1 MAGPAGVGRAP
12 GFAGVGL
19 RRRRA
24 RYDRAQRRRASA
36 NSRGVSPLTGSHPS
50 RDRRWSGI
58 VHGRAGRYNPVDGP
72 LPLACTP
79 PPPRSVDSA
88 RYLVILNPAAGRGAA
103 ARAGSAIGSV
113 LKAAGVRHHVV
124 PTQARGHAT
133 EIALRAAGEGWTAV
147 VAAGGDGTVHEV
159 ANGLLREA
167 GDGPTVPM
175 GIVPVGSGNDFAK
188 LVGAPTDAAAAT
200 RRLLQATPRRV
211 DAGRVGD
218 RFFTNGV
225 GIGLDARVGI
235 EAAKVR
241 RLRGIAIYLW
251 ALARVLP
258 RFRPPRMRV
267 ELDGVLVAD
276 GPLTLVTAANGG
288 CHGGGFWICP
298 AARIDD
304 GELDVAVADALG
316 TLGILDLLPRVMR
329 GTHVGR
335 PRVRMLRARRIRV
348 TSPDPLPVHADGEIL
363 SEAAHELEIKVL
375 PGRLTVLG

>member
-1 MAGPAGVGRAP
+1 
-12 GFAGVGL
+12 
-19 RRRRA
+19 
-24 RYDRAQRRRASA
+24 
-36 NSRGVSPLTGSHPS
+36 
-50 RDRRWSGI
+50 
-58 VHGRAGRYNPVDGP
+58 VDP
-72 LPLACTP
+72 
-79 PPPRSVDSA
+79 A

-103 ARAGSAIGSV
+103 ARTGAVIRSV
-113 LKAAGVRHHVV
+113 MDAAGVGHRFVL
-124 PTQARGHAT
+124 TQAPGHAT
-133 EIALRAAGEGWTAV
+133 EIARRAVGEGWTAV

-200 RRLLQATPRRV
+200 RRLLESAPRAV

-267 ELDGVLVAD
+267 ELDGAVVAD
-276 GPLTLVTAANGG
+276 RPLTLVTAANGG

-304 GELDVAVADALG
+304 GVLDVAVADALG

-329 GTHVGR
+329 GTHVDR
-335 PRVRMLRARRIRV
+335 PGVHMHRARRIRV
-348 TSPDPLPVHADGEIL
+348 TSPDPLPVHADGEVV
-363 SEAAHELEIKVL
+363 SEAAHELEIEVL
-375 PGRLTVLG
+375 PGKLTVLG